1 MQKQREHWSSHIGFI
16 LAAAGSAVGL
26 GTLWQVPYTTGKN
39 GGGAFVL
46 IYMLCILLVGI
57 PVFVSELILG
67 RRAQKGAV
75 ATFDVLYPEKPF
87 WKLGGWLGV
96 IASFIIMSYYSVIAG
111 FGLNYTFMSLNQ
123 FYLGKTPAE
132 ISAVY
137 ETLIHSGDIVIF
149 WHLIFTLITV
159 GVVYLGIK
167 AGIEFWSKFM
177 MTGLFLMLIGLT
189 AFSVTLPGFRDA
201 VTFLFY
207 PDWTNF
213 KPASALEAL
222 GLAFFTLSVGQGI
235 MITYGSYMR
244 KSEDIPKTGA
254 IIGVTIVAVAA
265 LAGLMIFPI
274 IFSYG
279 YEPAQG
285 PGLVFKILPVLLSQF
300 PGALIISTA
309 FFLLFVFAA
318 LTSSIAM
325 VEVIVAT
332 LMDLQGWSRHRS
344 VLLVGAACFL
354 LGIPSA
360 LADTS
365 TLFSNWKSMYG
376 VNFFETM
383 NALVSNWLLPVGGF
397 LIALYTGWV
406 LDKEIS
412 KEEFQAGTAWKS
424 LWKYWFFFIRY
435 VAPVAIAL
443 IMLQNAGLIDIN
455 NWSTK

>member
-1 MQKQREHWSSHIGFI
+1 MQKQREHWSSHLGFI

-46 IYMLCILLVGI
+46 IYILCILLVGI

-67 RRAQKGAV
+67 RKAQKGAV
-75 ATFDVLYPEKPF
+75 ATFDVLTPEKPF

-96 IASFIIMSYYSVIAG
+96 ITSFVIVSYYSVIAG
-111 FGLNYTFMSLNQ
+111 FGLNYTLMSLNQ
-123 FYLGKTPAE
+123 FYIGKTPTE

-137 ETLIHSGDIVIF
+137 DTLTHSGDIVIF
-149 WHLIFTLITV
+149 FHLLFTALTV

-167 AGIEFWSKFM
+167 QGIEFWSKFM
-177 MTGLFLMLIGLT
+177 MSGLFIMLIGLT
-189 AFSVTLPGFRDA
+189 LYSVSMPGFSKA
-201 VTFLFY
+201 VHFLFY

-244 KSEDIPKTGA
+244 KSEDIPRTGG
-254 IIGVTIVAVAA
+254 IIGFTIVAVAA

-279 YEPAQG
+279 YEPSQG
-285 PGLVFKILPVLLSQF
+285 PGLVFKTLPVLLSQL
-300 PGALIISTA
+300 PGALILSTV

-325 VEVIVAT
+325 VEVLVST
-332 LMDLQGWSRHRS
+332 LMDLKGWERHKS
-344 VLLVGAACFL
+344 VIIVGIVCFL
-354 LGIPSA
+354 FGIPSA
-360 LADTS
+360 LSDTPY
-365 TLFSNWKSMYG
+365 LFGNWKTIYG
-376 VNFFETM
+376 INFFETM
-383 NALVSNWLLPVGGF
+383 NQLVSNWLLPLGGL
-397 LIALYTGWV
+397 LIAIYTGWI

-412 KEEFQAGTAWKS
+412 KEEFQSGSTLKY
-424 LWKYWFFFIRY
+424 LWKPWYFFIKY
-435 VAPVAIAL
+435 VAPLAILL
-443 IMLQNAGLIDIN
+443 IMLQNAGIIDIN
-455 NWSTK
+455 KWTR